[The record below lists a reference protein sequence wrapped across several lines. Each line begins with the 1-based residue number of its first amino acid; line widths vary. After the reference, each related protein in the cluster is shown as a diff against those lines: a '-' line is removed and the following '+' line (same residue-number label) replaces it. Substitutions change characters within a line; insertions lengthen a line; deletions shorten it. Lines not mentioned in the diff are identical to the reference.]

1 MNGIDGEQNVNQEVD
16 NMKSKVESY
25 YDSEYEFENEFVQED
40 INFAIETNK
49 DRYQQD
55 EEIKLSLVNRG
66 TKEVI
71 IPDAIDIYTFT
82 DGRVQWLEKET
93 HSMLQFIEPS
103 DSYTPNYEPHEEI
116 RDYFGE
122 NNDLSGAYILSVEFE
137 YNTGKDTTTSEKI
150 GKLIYIE

>member
-1 MNGIDGEQNVNQEVD
+1 M
-16 NMKSKVESY
+16 
-25 YDSEYEFENEFVQED
+25 
-40 INFAIETNK
+40 
-49 DRYQQD
+49 
-55 EEIKLSLVNRG
+55 
-66 TKEVI
+66 I
-71 IPDAIDIYTFT
+71 IPDAIDIYTCT

-93 HSMLQFIEPS
+93 HSMLQCIEPS